1 MGDCIRPDSRRA
13 GRVLALTTVLALAS
27 GGLSSEAL
35 AQANPA
41 PPKPAPAKPAP
52 SPSTPSRPAPT
63 GAASAAP
70 GAPISVM
77 PWAHPVVPQLAP
89 PGLAPNQAPNAGPT
103 PVAPSQLRP
112 AARNLID
119 CSQAPKNALTQV
131 PAALARWA
139 TIYCTRQ
146 GHILTTNERFYSAI
160 PGTQG
165 KLRGVVGAA
174 AINKQTGDVG
184 HGAYF
189 TKIEYTPVVPKT
201 AAAMTAGVDPKVA
214 ELVKDKPLFQL
225 TLTTDKGQVYRGVVV
240 DPDKDPF
247 WVVPIV
253 NDKIGQTGFYVA
265 TVDYVNKTRM
275 Q

>member
-1 MGDCIRPDSRRA
+1 MGDSIRPDSRRA
-13 GRVLALTTVLALAS
+13 GRALALTTVLALAS
-27 GGLSSEAL
+27 AGPSGEAM
-35 AQANPA
+35 AQAAPA
-41 PPKPAPAKPAP
+41 PTKPAPAKPAP
-52 SPSTPSRPAPT
+52 STPSKPAPT
-63 GAASAAP
+63 GAAP
-70 GAPISVM
+70 GAPVSVM

-89 PGLAPNQAPNAGPT
+89 PGLAPNQGPT
-103 PVAPSQLRP
+103 QVQASQLRP
-112 AARNLID
+112 ATRNLID
-119 CSQAPKNALTQV
+119 CNQAPRNAMTQV
-131 PAALARWA
+131 PSSLARWA

-201 AAAMTAGVDPKVA
+201 AAAMTAGVDSKVA
-214 ELVKDKPLFQL
+214 ALVKDKPLFQL

-240 DPDKDPF
+240 DPETDPF
-247 WVVPIV
+247 WVIPIV